1 MTKDRATVSSSGIGV
16 AGLGLAFFI
25 GMFQYGPVDLPRAVY
40 NSLTGDTP
48 VIKRQIGN
56 YITCKEREANPSIKE
71 NELAKKLSYELRIP
85 LKDGKVD
92 FQNASLDNLFDASEE
107 RSGFFDSFVWLR
119 LDNYK
124 SPKCADF

>member
-1 MTKDRATVSSSGIGV
+1 MARESSSSVFPLGV
-16 AGLGLAFFI
+16 GLAFLI
-25 GMFQYGPVDLPRAVY
+25 GMFQYGPIDLPRAVY

-71 NELAKKLSYELRIP
+71 GELAGKLAYELNIP
-85 LKDGKVD
+85 LRNGRVNLQD
-92 FQNASLDNLFDASEE
+92 ASLDNLFDASED
-107 RSGFFDSFVWLR
+107 RSDFFDSFVWLR

-124 SPKCADF
+124 NPPCVDF